1 LELYIDGKK
10 VYYEDKGSGD
20 VLLLLHGWGSS
31 HKAFSPIIDELSKY
45 MRVIAP
51 DLLGFGSSDALDS
64 PWRVD
69 DYVSFTE
76 KLLNML
82 NINKLSVLGHS
93 YGGRIIIKLA
103 SKPNSSV
110 EFDKIVLVNAA
121 GLRSRRSLKTRFRQL
136 CFKTGKAIYSLP
148 IIRSIYPDAIEELR
162 SRYGSSDYKNATPV
176 MRQTLVNSVNED
188 LTPLLSRIT
197 QPTLLIWG
205 DKDTA
210 TPLAHAKIME
220 KHIADSGL
228 VVFENAGHFSFLDK
242 PYEFML
248 VLKSFFDITR

>member
-1 LELYIDGKK
+1 
-10 VYYEDKGSGD
+10 
-20 VLLLLHGWGSS
+20 
-31 HKAFSPIIDELSKY
+31 
-45 MRVIAP
+45 
-51 DLLGFGSSDALDS
+51 
-64 PWRVD
+64 
-69 DYVSFTE
+69 
-76 KLLNML
+76 
-82 NINKLSVLGHS
+82 
-93 YGGRIIIKLA
+93 
-103 SKPNSSV
+103 
-110 EFDKIVLVNAA
+110 
-121 GLRSRRSLKTRFRQL
+121 
-136 CFKTGKAIYSLP
+136 
-148 IIRSIYPDAIEELR
+148 
-162 SRYGSSDYKNATPV
+162 